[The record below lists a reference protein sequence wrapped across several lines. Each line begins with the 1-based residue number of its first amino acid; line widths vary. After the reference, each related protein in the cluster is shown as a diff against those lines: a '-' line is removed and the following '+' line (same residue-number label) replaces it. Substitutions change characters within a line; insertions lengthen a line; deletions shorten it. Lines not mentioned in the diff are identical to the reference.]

1 MELEESTFLT
11 SDFTTKLQLS
21 RQYDTGNKTRNT
33 DQGNKID
40 SPEINPCTYGYLLTK
55 EVRIYNGTKTASS
68 INGAG
73 KTEQLRAKE

>member
-73 KTEQLRAKE
+73 KTEQLHVKE